1 MVGKFLNDRYEL
13 IEKIGE
19 GGMAEVYKAKCHV
32 LQRFVAVKILK
43 SQFHEDYEFIRK
55 FDVES
60 KSAAKLNHPNVV
72 NIFDVGIEGE
82 IRFIVM
88 EYIDGITLK
97 KYIKEQE
104 GFLTD
109 NKIIDFSLQIAM
121 ALEHAHKNNIVH
133 RDIKPQ
139 NIMISK
145 DGIIKVADF
154 GIAQAVSS
162 STVINTREMVGS
174 VHYSS
179 PEQTRGKIVDHR
191 TDIYSLGIVMYE
203 MATGQLPF
211 SGETAIAVALKHMKE
226 QVLEPSKINEELGQ
240 GLESVI
246 LKALKKNPEH
256 RYQKINKVITDLYK
270 IRANPEEKIFI
281 YDEDENPTIYLP
293 EMEEIDD
300 MSKKKKSRKK
310 SKKKDLFSSTS
321 VILLALAAS
330 LIIFGM
336 IGVSIFSD
344 KFTIK
349 DATVPNIINMS
360 FEDAKNTLNKAGFYI
375 EQDGSRY
382 SNVIENGYII
392 EQSEQPG
399 EILKEGFTIK
409 VIVSKGEKLI
419 TVPKLIQKELNEVR
433 VILENNELVIGEID
447 YVQNDLPQD
456 YIISQ
461 SPQYGEK
468 IEVGGTIDL
477 VISLGSSQNEYIM
490 PNIVGLTKI
499 EALDLIDELSLY
511 FGELSYEYSDEYVQ
525 DVIISQSISQGTMV
539 VPGTKI
545 DVVISNGKQPDK
557 LSTKDFKIS
566 TDDFVDDSAIITV
579 EVFKDGN
586 SEIVYQK
593 KHSKSEEYVIISI
606 EASGEVILNFYFDD
620 ELYRRMTE
628 TF

>member
-43 SQFHEDYEFIRK
+43 SQFHEDYEFIKK

-104 GFLTD
+104 GFLSD

-121 ALEHAHKNNIVH
+121 ALEHAHKNNIIH

-179 PEQTRGKIVDHR
+179 PEQTRGKIVDNR

-203 MATGQLPF
+203 MATGHLPF

-226 QVLEPSKINEELGQ
+226 QVLEPSKINKGLSQ
-240 GLESVI
+240 GLENII

-256 RYQKINKVITDLYK
+256 RYQKINELISDLYK
-270 IRANPEEKIFI
+270 IRANPDEKIFI

-293 EMEEIDD
+293 ELEENDD
-300 MSKKKKSRKK
+300 MPKKKKSRKK
-310 SKKKDLFSSTS
+310 YKKKDTFSNTS
-321 VILLALAAS
+321 VILLALIAS

-344 KFTIK
+344 KFAIK
-349 DATVPNIINMS
+349 DASVPNVINMS
-360 FEDAKNTLNKAGFYI
+360 LEDAKNKLNDAGFYI

-382 SNVIENGYII
+382 SNVIENGYVI

-399 EILKEGFTIK
+399 EILKEGFTVK
-409 VIVSKGEKLI
+409 VIISKGEKLI
-419 TVPKLIQKELNEVR
+419 TVPKLIQKELNEVK
-433 VILENNELVIGEID
+433 VILENSELVIGELE
-447 YVQNDLPQD
+447 YVKNDLPQD

-461 SPQYGEK
+461 SPQYGDK
-468 IEVGGTIDL
+468 IEVGGVINL

-490 PNIVGLTKI
+490 PKIIGLTKL
-499 EALDLIDELSLY
+499 EALNLIDELSLY
-511 FGELSYEYSDEYVQ
+511 FGGTSYEYSDEYAQ
-525 DVIISQSISQGTMV
+525 DVIISQSITQGTMV

-545 DVVISNGKQPDK
+545 DVVVSNGKEPEK
-557 LSTKDFKIS
+557 LTTKDFKIS
-566 TDDFVDDSAIITV
+566 TNDFINDKAVITV
-579 EVFKDGN
+579 EVFKDEN
-586 SEIVYQK
+586 SIIVYQK
-593 KHSKSEEYVIISI
+593 EHLKSEEIIIISV

-620 ELYRRMTE
+620 ELYKRMTVN
-628 TF
+628 F